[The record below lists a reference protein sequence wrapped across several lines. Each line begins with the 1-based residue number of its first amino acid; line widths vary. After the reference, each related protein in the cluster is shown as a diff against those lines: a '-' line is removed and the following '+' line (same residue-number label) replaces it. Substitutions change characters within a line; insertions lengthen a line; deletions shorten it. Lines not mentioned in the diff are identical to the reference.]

1 MSGILDK
8 KTRILDTIVTF
19 SGRQQIAAGNLK
31 IEYVSFTDTHTFYEG
46 DIVSGSTDATQRLFF
61 EACSLPQDQITFE
74 SDDSG
79 FMLPYR
85 AGEVN
90 SVGEKVLS
98 GSSGNKIVSA
108 VSEEIQF
115 NSAVTTLL
123 SSSIKNFDKNN
134 ILGSI
139 DPYLDHNKFE
149 VDKENIKFTITNDF
163 PFKQGDLDRTSI
175 DNVES
180 LFQDKRLTHVA
191 NFLYLPPKNAAVT
204 ENEEGPLL
212 GDYPRLGQ
220 EPMLEFDDLM
230 DELKEK
236 EKETITFYKT
246 SLGNNIV
253 GQFFEKGKT
262 SFKKLDVI
270 DFGEFETAD
279 VDFPEKHVFFVGK
292 VFPDSKESYTF
303 VNMFTLVFE

>member
-8 KTRILDTIVTF
+8 KTRILDSIVTF

-31 IEYVSFTDTHTFYEG
+31 IEYASFTDTHTFYEG
-46 DIVSGSTDATQRLFF
+46 DLVSGSSDATQRLFF
-61 EACSLPQDQITFE
+61 EACNLPQDQITFE

-90 SVGEKVLS
+90 GVGGKVLS
-98 GSSGNKIVSA
+98 GSSGNKMVSS
-108 VSEEIQF
+108 VSNKIQF
-115 NSAVTTLL
+115 GSAVTTLL
-123 SSSIKNFDKNN
+123 SSSVKNFDINN
-134 ILGSI
+134 VIGSI
-139 DPYLDHNKFE
+139 DPYLEHNKFE
-149 VDKENIKFTITNDF
+149 VDKEKIKFVINNDF
-163 PFKQGDLDRTSI
+163 PFKQGDLYRTSI

-180 LFQDKRLTHVA
+180 LFQDKRLSHVP
-191 NFLYLPPKNAAVT
+191 NFLYLPPRNAPT
-204 ENEEGPLL
+204 DSNSEGELL

-220 EPMLEFDDLM
+220 NPVFEFEDLM
-230 DELKEK
+230 DELKGR
-236 EKETITFYKT
+236 EKETINFHET
-246 SLGNNIV
+246 SLGNNIM

-270 DFGEFETAD
+270 DFGEFTTQD
-279 VDFPEKHVFFVGK
+279 PDYPEKHVFFVGK
-292 VFPDSKESYTF
+292 VFPDSKDSYTF